1 MLLARH
7 GKNTA
12 SRSARAQQTSKS
24 EQIMWIFS
32 EKLIFEHSH
41 RRGVAK
47 SENSVPTEHRN
58 QTKTWFPRSMGIT
71 FLVFATPLA
80 RERPKCNAQSTRPRA
95 KCMFMRSHKSQYFI
109 RGVAKMEKVKKT
121 SRHQK
126 ILASGNVQKTIGGS
140 KIVDRAR
147 KNSKGHNL
155 HVTKIMGT
163 F

>member
-1 MLLARH
+1 MLARH

-24 EQIMWIFS
+24 EQIMWILS
-32 EKLIFEHSH
+32 EKQVFEHSH
-41 RRGVAK
+41 SRGVDK
-47 SENSVPTEHRN
+47 CENSVPTEHRN

-95 KCMFMRSHKSQYFI
+95 KCMFMRSQKSQYFI
-109 RGVAKMEKVKKT
+109 RGVAKMENVKKT

-126 ILASGNVQKTIGGS
+126 NLADANVQKTVGGS
-140 KIVDRAR
+140 KIFDRAR

-155 HVTKIMGT
+155 HVTKNLGIL
-163 F
+163 